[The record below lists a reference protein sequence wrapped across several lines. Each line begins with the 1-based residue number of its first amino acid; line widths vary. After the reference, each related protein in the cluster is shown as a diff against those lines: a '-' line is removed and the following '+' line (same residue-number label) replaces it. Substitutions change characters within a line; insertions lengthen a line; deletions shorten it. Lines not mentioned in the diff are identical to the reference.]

1 MSESLNQWTIYRNI
15 GTAAML
21 PVYAKIFEEFEKL
34 NGNGKNGLQYA
45 AAFPIQ
51 SNSSPNP
58 GSTLDQLSSIF
69 RMEEDTTTGDDGSIS

>member
-34 NGNGKNGLQYA
+34 NGNGKNGL
-45 AAFPIQ
+45 
-51 SNSSPNP
+51 
-58 GSTLDQLSSIF
+58 
-69 RMEEDTTTGDDGSIS
+69 